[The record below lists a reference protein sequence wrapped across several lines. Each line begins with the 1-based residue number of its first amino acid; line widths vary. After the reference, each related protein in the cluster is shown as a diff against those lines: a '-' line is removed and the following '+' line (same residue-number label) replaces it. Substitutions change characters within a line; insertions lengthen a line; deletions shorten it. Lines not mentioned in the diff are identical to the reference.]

1 MSFLNAEWRKLS
13 FANYEVNP
21 SFLSKYVPP
30 GTELDLWEGKCFVS
44 LIGFMFLN
52 TKILGIKVPF
62 HINFEEVNLRFY
74 VKRFENNTWK
84 RGAVFIK
91 EIVSKPALTLVAN
104 TLYNEH
110 YQTLPMRHYWE
121 ENIEN
126 RVVEYQWKKN
136 KTWQSFKV
144 CAALEATEIEKN
156 SETEFI
162 TEHYWG
168 YAKVNNNVS
177 NEYGV
182 THPRWKEYKIKSSE
196 IRVNFGMVY
205 GDDFEF
211 LNHLAPTS
219 VMLAEGSEITVEG
232 KKKIKGNLDS

>member
-104 TLYNEH
+104 TLYN
-110 YQTLPMRHYWE
+110 
-121 ENIEN
+121 
-126 RVVEYQWKKN
+126 
-136 KTWQSFKV
+136 
-144 CAALEATEIEKN
+144 
-156 SETEFI
+156 
-162 TEHYWG
+162 
-168 YAKVNNNVS
+168 
-177 NEYGV
+177 
-182 THPRWKEYKIKSSE
+182 
-196 IRVNFGMVY
+196 
-205 GDDFEF
+205 
-211 LNHLAPTS
+211 
-219 VMLAEGSEITVEG
+219 
-232 KKKIKGNLDS
+232 